1 MFFNWDDPWLTTI
14 LYNTGWQANF
24 FNWRTLKN
32 SILIK
37 QYPPRWKWADDCQY
51 NSMREKEIVFSFYQY
66 SRLKQNS
73 TCSLNKMSIST
84 YLSSIYIYDKTFIM
98 YTFFTIYWHVKLQL
112 KKTNGILN
120 DSMKYLD
127 INQTFGVDK
136 TSHVTCNLEIKE
148 ILEGSLIVIFISQK
162 NSKHCLLYYV

>member
-1 MFFNWDDPWLTTI
+1 
-14 LYNTGWQANF
+14 
-24 FNWRTLKN
+24 
-32 SILIK
+32 
-37 QYPPRWKWADDCQY
+37 
-51 NSMREKEIVFSFYQY
+51 MREKEIVFSFYQY

-84 YLSSIYIYDKTFIM
+84 YLRSIYIYDKTFIM
-98 YTFFTIYWHVKLQL
+98 YKFFYLKLTCQVTTQ
-112 KKTNGILN
+112 KTNGILN

-162 NSKHCLLYYV
+162 NSKNCLLYYV